1 MENKVLIDLTQLKII
16 LSKES
21 NKVVGKVMKRFE
33 CSGDIASIKSN
44 VKEIIHEWTRDLED
58 MILILCMDKDS
69 LYIKFKQPEKK
80 E

>member
-1 MENKVLIDLTQLKII
+1 
-16 LSKES
+16 
-21 NKVVGKVMKRFE
+21 MKRFE